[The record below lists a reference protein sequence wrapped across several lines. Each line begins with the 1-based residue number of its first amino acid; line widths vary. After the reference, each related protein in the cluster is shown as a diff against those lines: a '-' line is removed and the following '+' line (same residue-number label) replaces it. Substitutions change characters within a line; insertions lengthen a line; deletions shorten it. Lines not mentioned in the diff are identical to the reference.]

1 MLVFGHDPKEGIV
14 AVEHHVGKEQDE
26 MVLFVRNGGKT
37 DTEKVSFH
45 PYLWVTD
52 AGLLADWSGDA
63 EYTELEGLLDLG
75 VLVSFKTWKEL
86 KSAVGYL
93 KKKTHRNPSAP
104 DAPYYMLN
112 DPVQQYLVQSG
123 QTLFKGMAFSDVR
136 RMQID
141 IETYTAKG
149 YDFSNPEREEDRII
163 AIAMADQSGWDT
175 VLSGAELSEKEL
187 LEQFVGTLRERDPDV
202 LEGHNFFKFDM
213 PYIVARAKR
222 CKVKLALGRD
232 GSKPTIRSSRMT
244 IAESTYSYP
253 KAAVYG
259 RHVMDTFFMAQAYDV
274 SHRALESLSLKDVAV
289 HFEVAAPDR
298 TYLDGEA
305 IARTFDSEPETL
317 IDYARDDIIET
328 RAISDILSPIYFAQA
343 QLLPYSYQHV
353 GVRGNATKIDALLL
367 RAYLHKQHSVARPD
381 ARRDF
386 AGGYTD
392 VFFTGVARN
401 VHHCDVRSLYPSLM
415 LTQEL
420 GPRSD
425 ELGVFLQLLDY
436 LRTFRL
442 DAKQKMQ
449 KASGD
454 RKAYLDALQTTFKVL
469 INSFYGYLGFHMARF
484 SDFDHAEKVA
494 AEGRKLLEFMIEWL
508 REEHAEPIEIDT
520 DGIYFVP
527 PEYEN
532 RKELEAFR
540 KRMQEALPEGIEI
553 EFDGEYEAMF
563 SYKMKNYALLEKNGE
578 LVIKGAALKSRG
590 LEPFQRAFLRDML
603 RLKLEGRGE
612 EIEALK
618 NEYGQAILR
627 GKWPIQKLAKTEQL
641 QDAPSTYE
649 SKIKAKKRGRN
660 AAYEL
665 ALASDREYTAGD
677 RIAYYV
683 TGNKKSVPVYANA
696 KPVSEWNPD
705 QRDENVPY
713 YLAKLDALY
722 KKFVD

>member
-1 MLVFGHDPKEGIV
+1 
-14 AVEHHVGKEQDE
+14 
-26 MVLFVRNGGKT
+26 
-37 DTEKVSFH
+37 
-45 PYLWVTD
+45 
-52 AGLLADWSGDA
+52 
-63 EYTELEGLLDLG
+63 
-75 VLVSFKTWKEL
+75 
-86 KSAVGYL
+86 
-93 KKKTHRNPSAP
+93 
-104 DAPYYMLN
+104 
-112 DPVQQYLVQSG
+112 
-123 QTLFKGMAFSDVR
+123 
-136 RMQID
+136 
-141 IETYTAKG
+141 
-149 YDFSNPEREEDRII
+149 
-163 AIAMADQSGWDT
+163 
-175 VLSGAELSEKEL
+175 
-187 LEQFVGTLRERDPDV
+187 
-202 LEGHNFFKFDM
+202 
-213 PYIVARAKR
+213 
-222 CKVKLALGRD
+222 
-232 GSKPTIRSSRMT
+232 
-244 IAESTYSYP
+244 
-253 KAAVYG
+253 
-259 RHVMDTFFMAQAYDV
+259 
-274 SHRALESLSLKDVAV
+274 
-289 HFEVAAPDR
+289 
-298 TYLDGEA
+298 
-305 IARTFDSEPETL
+305 
-317 IDYARDDIIET
+317 
-328 RAISDILSPIYFAQA
+328 
-343 QLLPYSYQHV
+343 
-353 GVRGNATKIDALLL
+353 
-367 RAYLHKQHSVARPD
+367 
-381 ARRDF
+381 
-386 AGGYTD
+386 
-392 VFFTGVARN
+392 
-401 VHHCDVRSLYPSLM
+401 
-415 LTQEL
+415 
-420 GPRSD
+420 
-425 ELGVFLQLLDY
+425 
-436 LRTFRL
+436 
-442 DAKQKMQ
+442 
-449 KASGD
+449 
-454 RKAYLDALQTTFKVL
+454 
-469 INSFYGYLGFHMARF
+469 MARF